1 MLFPRTITDSEK
13 TNKRAQRLEALSALS
28 GRGLDRTHRADRSP
42 ARVHPGEVRVTTFP
56 RTGSRSLHGLSPSL
70 GSTPPPLQPSCTA
83 RARSDESQEGL
94 TSVLLGDGGHHL
106 WGKQL
111 AHPPPESQERLSMAN
126 SWKPRVRPIPKAPL
140 PGRVE
145 TPRSPGFVSLRPPRG
160 WPLAFFP
167 DGRTEPRRG
176 GAMTISVI
184 RGYPAAVCCSP
195 AFSKRRLRREGA
207 GPRRRPALSQRE
219 TVWAWGQGGHCHRGD
234 TSTLRLR
241 ASSRWPRVHGVDWRQ
256 KR

>member
-111 AHPPPESQERLSMAN
+111 APPPRVPRTPFHGQQLETQSQAN
-126 SWKPRVRPIPKAPL
+126 PQSP
-140 PGRVE
+140 
-145 TPRSPGFVSLRPPRG
+145 TPWEGG
-160 WPLAFFP
+160 
-167 DGRTEPRRG
+167 DTEV
-176 GAMTISVI
+176 T
-184 RGYPAAVCCSP
+184 
-195 AFSKRRLRREGA
+195 RLRLTSAPEGV
-207 GPRRRPALSQRE
+207 ALS
-219 TVWAWGQGGHCHRGD
+219 
-234 TSTLRLR
+234 LL
-241 ASSRWPRVHGVDWRQ
+241 P
-256 KR
+256 

>member
-111 AHPPPESQERLSMAN
+111 AHPPPSPKNAFPWPTAGNPESGQSP
-126 SWKPRVRPIPKAPL
+126 KPH
-140 PGRVE
+140 
-145 TPRSPGFVSLRPPRG
+145 SLGGWRHRGHQASSHFGPRG
-160 WPLAFFP
+160 
-167 DGRTEPRRG
+167 G
-176 GAMTISVI
+176 G
-184 RGYPAAVCCSP
+184 P
-195 AFSKRRLRREGA
+195 
-207 GPRRRPALSQRE
+207 
-219 TVWAWGQGGHCHRGD
+219 
-234 TSTLRLR
+234 
-241 ASSRWPRVHGVDWRQ
+241 
-256 KR
+256 

>member
-42 ARVHPGEVRVTTFP
+42 ARVHPGEVRITTFP

-111 AHPPPESQERLSMAN
+111 APPPPSPKNAFPWPTAGNPESGQSP
-126 SWKPRVRPIPKAPL
+126 KPH
-140 PGRVE
+140 
-145 TPRSPGFVSLRPPRG
+145 SLGGWRHRGHQASSHFGPRG
-160 WPLAFFP
+160 
-167 DGRTEPRRG
+167 G
-176 GAMTISVI
+176 G
-184 RGYPAAVCCSP
+184 P
-195 AFSKRRLRREGA
+195 
-207 GPRRRPALSQRE
+207 
-219 TVWAWGQGGHCHRGD
+219 
-234 TSTLRLR
+234 
-241 ASSRWPRVHGVDWRQ
+241 
-256 KR
+256 